1 MIKDNNINK
10 IKLLD
15 IIDKKILVSD
25 GAMGTTLLSAG
36 ISEYPDS
43 LNIDNNNIK
52 KIIDIHLSF
61 LEAGSDIIQT
71 NTFGSTPI
79 KLESFRLENEIKK
92 INENAVNAA
101 KEAENIYRS
110 KSGDEKPLFI
120 AGDIGPL
127 GKLLEPI
134 GTLKYEDAVSAFS
147 KQAEILI
154 GKKVDLI
161 IIETIMDLNEA
172 LAAIEATRKISED
185 IPIACSLTFGENGV
199 TLMGNKAED
208 VVEILINAG
217 SDIVGANCSIGSAAM
232 IGVVKKMREAN
243 PEARLIFQPNAGL
256 PMLVEGKT
264 IYNETPEI
272 MASNIEKFLPYKPS
286 IIGACCGSTPEH
298 IKKIIKVVRS
308 HNNSQ

>member
-1 MIKDNNINK
+1 MIEDNNINK

-36 ISEYPDS
+36 ISKYPDS
-43 LNIDNNNIK
+43 LNIDNNSIR
-52 KIIDIHLSF
+52 KIIDIHLSY

-71 NTFGSTPI
+71 NTLGSTPI
-79 KLESFRLENEIKK
+79 KLESFRLENETKK

-127 GKLLEPI
+127 GKLLEPV

-185 IPIACSLTFGENGV
+185 IPIACTLSFGENGV
-199 TLMGNKAED
+199 TIMGNKAED
-208 VVEILINAG
+208 VTSRLINAG
-217 SDIVGANCSIGSAAM
+217 SNIVGANCSIGSAAM
-232 IGVVKKMREAN
+232 ISVAGKMREAN

-298 IKKIIKVVRS
+298 IKEIIKVIRS
-308 HNNSQ
+308 HNNLQ

>member
-127 GKLLEPI
+127 GKLLEPV

-172 LAAIEATRKISED
+172 LAAIEATRKISKD

>member
-172 LAAIEATRKISED
+172 LAAIEATRKISKD

>member
-15 IIDKKILVSD
+15 IIDKKILVCD
-25 GAMGTTLLSAG
+25 GAMGATLIAAG
-36 ISEYPDS
+36 ISVLPDS
-43 LNIDNNNIK
+43 LNLDSSQIK
-52 KIIDIHLSF
+52 KIIDIHLGY
-61 LEAGSDIIQT
+61 LEAGSDIIIT
-71 NTFGSTPI
+71 NTLNSTPI
-79 KLESFRLENEIKK
+79 KLESYGLQHEIKK
-92 INENAVNAA
+92 INENAVSAV
-101 KEAENIYRS
+101 KEAINLYRVRS
-110 KSGDEKPLFI
+110 VDNKPIFI

-127 GKLLEPI
+127 GKLLEPV

-172 LAAIEATRKISED
+172 LAAIEATRKISKD

-199 TLMGNKAED
+199 TLMGNKAGD

-217 SDIVGANCSIGSAAM
+217 SDIVGANCSVGSGAM
-232 IGVVKKMREAN
+232 LNVVKKMREAN

-256 PMLVEGKT
+256 PSLVDGKT

-298 IKKIIKVVRS
+298 IREIIKVVRS
-308 HNNSQ
+308 HNNP

>member
-36 ISEYPDS
+36 ISKYPDS
-43 LNIDNNNIK
+43 LNIDNNSIR
-52 KIIDIHLSF
+52 KIIDIHLSY

-71 NTFGSTPI
+71 NTLGSTPI
-79 KLESFRLENEIKK
+79 KLESFRLENETKK

-127 GKLLEPI
+127 GKLLEPV

-185 IPIACSLTFGENGV
+185 IPIACTLSFGENGV
-199 TLMGNKAED
+199 TIMGNKAED
-208 VVEILINAG
+208 VTSRLINAG
-217 SDIVGANCSIGSAAM
+217 SNIVGANCSIGSAAM
-232 IGVVKKMREAN
+232 ISVAGKMREAN

-298 IKKIIKVVRS
+298 IKEIIKVIRS
-308 HNNSQ
+308 HNNLQ

>member
-43 LNIDNNNIK
+43 LNIDNNNIR

-79 KLESFRLENEIKK
+79 KLESFSLENEIKK

-101 KEAENIYRS
+101 KEALSIYRS

-127 GKLLEPI
+127 GKLLEPV

-172 LAAIEATRKISED
+172 LAAIEATRKISKD

-232 IGVVKKMREAN
+232 LNVVKKMREAN
-243 PEARLIFQPNAGL
+243 AEARLIFQPNAGL

-286 IIGACCGSTPEH
+286 IVGGCCGSTPEH
-298 IKKIIKVVRS
+298 IREIIKVVRS

>member
-25 GAMGTTLLSAG
+25 GGMGTTLLSAG

-43 LNIDNNNIK
+43 LNIDNNNIR

-127 GKLLEPI
+127 GKLLEPV

-172 LAAIEATRKISED
+172 LAAIEATRKISKD

-298 IKKIIKVVRS
+298 IREIIKVVRS

>member
-25 GAMGTTLLSAG
+25 GAMGTNLLSAG
-36 ISEYPDS
+36 ISKYPDS
-43 LNIDNNNIK
+43 LNIDNNNIR
-52 KIIDIHLSF
+52 KIIDIHISF

-127 GKLLEPI
+127 GKLLEPV

-147 KQAEILI
+147 KQAELLI

-185 IPIACSLTFGENGV
+185 IPIACTLSFGENGV
-199 TLMGNKAED
+199 TIMGNKAED
-208 VVEILINAG
+208 VTSRLINAG

-232 IGVVKKMREAN
+232 IGVAGKMREAN

-256 PMLVEGKT
+256 PVLVEGKT
-264 IYNETPEI
+264 TYNETPEI
-272 MASNIEKFLPYKPS
+272 MASNIAKFLPYEPS
-286 IIGACCGSTPEH
+286 IVGGCCGSTPEH
-298 IKKIIKVVRS
+298 IREIIKVVRS

>member
-1 MIKDNNINK
+1 MINDNNINK

-25 GAMGTTLLSAG
+25 GAMGATLIAAG
-36 ISEYPDS
+36 ISALPDS
-43 LNIDNNNIK
+43 LNLDSSQIK
-52 KIIDIHLSF
+52 KIIDIHLGY
-61 LEAGSDIIQT
+61 LEAGSDIIIT
-71 NTFGSTPI
+71 NTLNSTPI
-79 KLESFRLENEIKK
+79 KLESHGLQHEIKK
-92 INENAVNAA
+92 INENAVSAV
-101 KEAENIYRS
+101 KEAINLYRVRS
-110 KSGDEKPLFI
+110 VDNKPIFI

-127 GKLLEPI
+127 GKLLEPF
-134 GTLKYEDAVSAFS
+134 GPLKYEEVLDAFS
-147 KQAEILI
+147 KQAEVLI
-154 GKKVDLI
+154 GKVDLI
-161 IIETIMDLNEA
+161 AIQTIMDLNEA
-172 LAAIEATRKISED
+172 LAAVKAVRKISKD

-217 SDIVGANCSIGSAAM
+217 SDIVGANCSVGSGAM
-232 IGVVKKMREAN
+232 LNVVKKMREVNA
-243 PEARLIFQPNAGL
+243 EARLIFQPNAGL

-286 IIGACCGSTPEH
+286 IVGGCCGSTPEH
-298 IKKIIKVVRS
+298 IREIIKVVRS

>member
-25 GAMGTTLLSAG
+25 GAMGTTLFSAG
-36 ISEYPDS
+36 ISKYPDS
-43 LNIDNNNIK
+43 LNIDNNSIR
-52 KIIDIHLSF
+52 KIIDIHLSY

-71 NTFGSTPI
+71 NTLGSTPI
-79 KLESFRLENEIKK
+79 KLESFRLENETKK

-127 GKLLEPI
+127 GKLLEPV

-185 IPIACSLTFGENGV
+185 IPIACTLSFGENGV
-199 TLMGNKAED
+199 TIMGNKAED
-208 VVEILINAG
+208 VTSRLINAG
-217 SDIVGANCSIGSAAM
+217 SNIVGANCSIGSAAM
-232 IGVVKKMREAN
+232 ISVAGKMREAN

-298 IKKIIKVVRS
+298 IKEIIKVIRS
-308 HNNSQ
+308 HNNLQ

>member
-25 GAMGTTLLSAG
+25 GGMGTTLLSAG

-43 LNIDNNNIK
+43 LNIDNNNIR

-127 GKLLEPI
+127 GKLLEPV

-172 LAAIEATRKISED
+172 LAAIEATRKISKD

-199 TLMGNKAED
+199 TLMGNKAGD

-217 SDIVGANCSIGSAAM
+217 SDIVGANCSVGSGAM
-232 IGVVKKMREAN
+232 LNVVKKMREAN

-256 PMLVEGKT
+256 PSLVDGKT

-298 IKKIIKVVRS
+298 IREIIKVVRS
-308 HNNSQ
+308 HNNPQ

>member
-25 GAMGTTLLSAG
+25 GAMGTNLLSAG

-43 LNIDNNNIK
+43 LNIDNNNIR

-101 KEAENIYRS
+101 KEAVSIYRF

-127 GKLLEPI
+127 GKLLEPV

-185 IPIACSLTFGENGV
+185 IPIACTLSFGENSV
-199 TLMGNKAED
+199 TIMGNKAEN
-208 VVEILINAG
+208 VTSRLINAG
-217 SDIVGANCSIGSAAM
+217 SDIVGANCSMGSAAM

-243 PEARLIFQPNAGL
+243 PEVRLIFQPNAGQ
-256 PMLVEGKT
+256 PVLVEGKT

-272 MASNIEKFLPYKPS
+272 MASNIAKFLPYKPS

-298 IKKIIKVVRS
+298 IREIIKVVRS
-308 HNNSQ
+308 YKNSQ

>member
-127 GKLLEPI
+127 GKLLEPV

-185 IPIACSLTFGENGV
+185 IPIACTLSFGENGV

>member
-25 GAMGTTLLSAG
+25 GGMGTTLLSAG

-43 LNIDNNNIK
+43 LNIDNNNIR
-52 KIIDIHLSF
+52 KIIDTHLSF

-79 KLESFRLENEIKK
+79 KLESFSLENEIKK

-101 KEAENIYRS
+101 KEALSIYRS

-127 GKLLEPI
+127 GKLLEPV
-134 GTLKYEDAVSAFS
+134 GTLKYEDAVSAFL

-172 LAAIEATRKISED
+172 LAAIEATRKISKD

-232 IGVVKKMREAN
+232 LNVVKKMREAN

-286 IIGACCGSTPEH
+286 IVGGCCGSTPEH
-298 IKKIIKVVRS
+298 IREIIKVVRS
-308 HNNSQ
+308 YNNP

>member
-25 GAMGTTLLSAG
+25 GAMGATLIAAG
-36 ISEYPDS
+36 ISALPDS
-43 LNIDNNNIK
+43 LNLDSSQIK
-52 KIIDIHLSF
+52 KIIDIHLGY
-61 LEAGSDIIQT
+61 LEAGSDIIIT
-71 NTFGSTPI
+71 NTLNSTPI
-79 KLESFRLENEIKK
+79 KLESHGLQHEIEK
-92 INENAVNAA
+92 INENAVSAV
-101 KEAENIYRS
+101 KEAINLYRVRS
-110 KSGDEKPLFI
+110 VDNKPIFI

-127 GKLLEPI
+127 GKLLEPF
-134 GTLKYEDAVSAFS
+134 GPLKYEEVLDAFS
-147 KQAEILI
+147 KQAEVLI
-154 GKKVDLI
+154 GKVDLI
-161 IIETIMDLNEA
+161 AIQTIMDLNEA
-172 LAAIEATRKISED
+172 LVAVKAVRKISKD

-217 SDIVGANCSIGSAAM
+217 SDIVGANCSVGSGAM
-232 IGVVKKMREAN
+232 LNVVKKMREAN
-243 PEARLIFQPNAGL
+243 AEARLIFQPNAGL

-286 IIGACCGSTPEH
+286 IVGGCCGSTPEH
-298 IKKIIKVVRS
+298 IREIIKVVRS

>member
-25 GAMGTTLLSAG
+25 GGMGTTLLSAG

-43 LNIDNNNIK
+43 LNIDNNNIR

-127 GKLLEPI
+127 GKLLEPV

-172 LAAIEATRKISED
+172 LAAVKAVRKISED
-185 IPIACSLTFGENGV
+185 IPIACTLSFGENGV

-272 MASNIEKFLPYKPS
+272 MSSNIEKFLPYKPS
-286 IIGACCGSTPEH
+286 IIGGCCGSAPEH
-298 IKKIIKVVRS
+298 IKEIIKVVRS

>member
-25 GAMGTTLLSAG
+25 GAMGATLIAAG

-43 LNIDNNNIK
+43 LNIDNNNIR

-127 GKLLEPI
+127 GKLLEPV

-172 LAAIEATRKISED
+172 LAAIEATRKISKD

>member
-25 GAMGTTLLSAG
+25 GGMGTTLLSAG

-43 LNIDNNNIK
+43 LNIDNNNIR
-52 KIIDIHLSF
+52 KIIDTHLSF

-79 KLESFRLENEIKK
+79 KLESFSLENEIKK

-101 KEAENIYRS
+101 KEALSIYRS

-127 GKLLEPI
+127 GKLLEPV

-172 LAAIEATRKISED
+172 LAAIEATRKISKD

-232 IGVVKKMREAN
+232 LNMVKKMREAN
-243 PEARLIFQPNAGL
+243 AEARLIFQPNAGL

-286 IIGACCGSTPEH
+286 IVGGCCGSTPEH
-298 IKKIIKVVRS
+298 IREIIKVVRS
-308 HNNSQ
+308 YNNP

>member
-43 LNIDNNNIK
+43 LNIDNNNIR

-79 KLESFRLENEIKK
+79 KLESFSLENEIKK

-101 KEAENIYRS
+101 KEALSIYRS

-127 GKLLEPI
+127 GKLLEPV

-172 LAAIEATRKISED
+172 LAAIEATRKISKD

-232 IGVVKKMREAN
+232 LNMVKKMREAN
-243 PEARLIFQPNAGL
+243 AEARLIFQPNAGL

-286 IIGACCGSTPEH
+286 IVGGCCGSTPEH
-298 IKKIIKVVRS
+298 IREIIKVVRS